1 MSSYRFFSFL
11 ISICLL
17 FTSCEKDEVIVPD
30 NVAPPDGT
38 VSQLVVET
46 YINKCY
52 ISLLGRKPTEQEESA
67 AKATLADGALSVQSR
82 RTMLAPI
89 MASAEYRNKMFDTET
104 IRLLTVPYDPNEVQL
119 WIDIYTDLLDDPAYL
134 PFINLL
140 QVEIDRLEELQLLP
154 QLVAQGQI
162 DRREM
167 HLRLV
172 NNFFYDQLNMGS
184 FNLVVSMYNHFL
196 FRDPTEAETNAGITM
211 VDGFTAV
218 VFYEN
223 GSSKDDFIRNFF
235 NSDDYHEGVV
245 RELFLRHLFREPTTE
260 EMNYHAVRY
269 LSTDNFEE
277 VLKGILTMDE
287 YVGL

>member
-1 MSSYRFFSFL
+1 MSCHRFLSLL
-11 ISICLL
+11 ISVCFLL
-17 FTSCEKDEVIVPD
+17 TSCKKDEIIVPD

-38 VSQLVVET
+38 VSQLVIET

-52 ISLLGRKPTEQEESA
+52 ISLLGRKPTDAEEAA

-82 RTMLAPI
+82 RTTLTPI
-89 MASAEYRNKMFDTET
+89 LASAEYRNKMLDTET

-140 QVEIDRLEELQLLP
+140 QVEIDRLEELQELP
-154 QLVAQGQI
+154 QLVAQGLI

-167 HLRLV
+167 HQRLV

-211 VDGFTAV
+211 VDGFTSV
-218 VFYEN
+218 VFYQN
-223 GSSKDDFIRNFF
+223 GSSKDDFISNFF
-235 NSDDYHEGVV
+235 SSDDYHEGVV

-260 EMNYHAVRY
+260 EMNYHTVRY